1 VKILV
6 ARPGPHF
13 SVQDVAQGWVDGLR
27 ACGCDVVDYNL
38 EDRLAFYGSAEIE
51 GRRVFEPEEAI
62 RLAVKGV
69 ENALYEVWPDMVMLI
84 SGFFFQP
91 ALYQLMRARGH
102 RIVLI
107 HTESPYED
115 ERQIERAP
123 LADLNIVNDPT
134 NLDRFRQAN
143 PNSWYLPHAH
153 DPARHHPHPAKADCA
168 SDFCFVGTGYP
179 SRITFFEQV
188 DWDGLDVA
196 LAGNWQQLRDE
207 SPLRKF
213 MAHDIE
219 VCCDNTET
227 IDLYCATKASA
238 NLYRRE
244 AQTAELTAGWAMG
257 PREVEL
263 AACGTFY
270 LTEARGENREV
281 LPMIPTFDGPADFTE
296 KLRWWL
302 GHDSQRETVAAAAR
316 VAVADRTF
324 TNNARR
330 LLELAGH

>member
-1 VKILV
+1 MRILV
-6 ARPGPHF
+6 VRPGPGF

-38 EDRLAFYGSAEIE
+38 EDRLAFYGCAEIE

-69 ENALYEVWPDMVMLI
+69 ENALYTFWPDMVVLI
-84 SGFFFQP
+84 SGFFCQP
-91 ALYQLMRARGH
+91 SLYELMRARGH

-115 ERQIERAP
+115 DRQIGRAP

-134 NLDRFRQAN
+134 NLDQFRQAN
-143 PNSWYLPHAH
+143 LNSWYFPHAH
-153 DPARHHPHPAKADCA
+153 DPARHHPAEAKIDCA
-168 SDFCFVGTGYP
+168 SDFVFVGTGYP
-179 SRITFFEQV
+179 SRIAFFEQI
-188 DWDGLDVA
+188 DWDGIDIA
-196 LAGNWQQLRDE
+196 LAGNWQQLGPE

-213 MAHDIE
+213 VAHDID
-219 VCCDNTET
+219 VCCDNSEA
-227 IDLYCATKASA
+227 IDLYRATKASA

-244 AQTAELTAGWAMG
+244 AQRAGLVDGWSMG

-263 AACGTFY
+263 AACGCFY

-281 LPMIPTFDGPADFTE
+281 LPMIPTFDGPADFE
-296 KLRWWL
+296 AKLRWYSDRPEVTA
-302 GHDSQRETVAAAAR
+302 GIVTAAR
-316 VAVADRTF
+316 AAVADRTF
-324 TNNARR
+324 VNNARR
-330 LLELAGH
+330 LLELAGQ